1 MLKRIFF
8 LSLLYATFIFANES
22 FTIDFNDDEIIIN
35 QYKSSQSK
43 DLLIVFP
50 SQHGLT
56 DGLDNLL
63 QDINKQNTEVWLVD
77 PFSTWFLSATKSSL
91 DKIPLDGYVQ
101 VIKEA
106 QKTKKN
112 IYLFSNDKGATN
124 LLKTAHKWQL
134 NSKNIISG
142 IILVSPDLYQ
152 QRKNA
157 GVKRVL
163 DPIASSTNLPISV
176 FIPENSIL
184 ALHKESL
191 SYALKTNGS
200 YLQLQMLQNV
210 RNRFF
215 FRDDAIESELQLSNI
230 FSSYILSSMKE
241 LKKHAKYK
249 KAIDISSNQKID
261 KKTKRKIFDKYTG
274 TLKAQD
280 FLLEDLKGTK
290 HSLSGYKGKVVL
302 LNFWASWC
310 PPCVEEIPSMTRLT
324 TKLKDSPFTILAI
337 NLGESKKQ
345 MSKFI
350 AKHKVNFPILLDPK
364 KIQPKNWNVF
374 AFPSSFIIDKT
385 GKIRYSIAGGLNWD
399 TQEVYELL
407 VNLSKE

>member
-8 LSLLYATFIFANES
+8 LSLLYATFVFANES

-35 QYKSSQSK
+35 QYKSSQSN

-50 SQHGLT
+50 SQHGIT

-63 QDINKQNTEVWLVD
+63 QNINKQNIEVWLVD

-91 DKIPLDGYVQ
+91 DEIPLDGYVK

-112 IYLFSNDKGATN
+112 IFLFSNDKGATN
-124 LLKTAHKWQL
+124 LLKTTHKWQL

-157 GVKRVL
+157 GTKRIL
-163 DPIASSTNLPISV
+163 DPIASSTNLPISI
-176 FIPENSIL
+176 FIPENSTL

-191 SYALKTNGS
+191 SKALKTNGS

-215 FRDDAIESELQLSNI
+215 FRDDAIESELKLTNEFSNH
-230 FSSYILSSMKE
+230 ILLSMKE
-241 LKKHAKYK
+241 LKKHAKYR
-249 KAIDISSNQKID
+249 KAIDISSNKNID

-290 HSLSGYKGKVVL
+290 HSLSQYKGKVVL

-350 AKHKVNFPILLDPK
+350 TKHKVNFPILLDPK

-374 AFPSSFIIDKT
+374 AFPSSFIIDKS
-385 GKIRYSIAGGLNWD
+385 GKIRYSIAGGLDWD
-399 TQEVYELL
+399 TQEVHELL